1 MSDKIV
7 KKVENLPQLTAVK
20 RTDKLIQ
27 RVAAYARVS
36 TGKEEQQTSIVAQ
49 KEYYTDYIKSH
60 AGWQFVGVYADEGI
74 SGCSTK
80 RREQFKQLM
89 SDCMAGKIDMVL
101 TKSISR
107 FGRNTVDTLT
117 AIRELKSKGIGVYF
131 EKEQVWTMDSK
142 GEFIITL
149 MSSLAQEESR
159 SMSENILWAVR
170 KRYAQGK
177 GSFAYSRVLG
187 LDKGKEK
194 FEIVVNREEAV
205 IVCKIF
211 RMFIQGLTP
220 HTIAIALTA
229 AGIPSPGGCEVWSA
243 ATVRR
248 MLSNEKYKGDMLL
261 QKKFT
266 VDFLEKKMKPNEGE
280 VPQYYVTGS
289 HPAIIEPDE
298 WEQVQAEF
306 ARRKTLGKA
315 YIGKSVLSAKLV
327 CEDCGAFF
335 GPKVWHSTDQY
346 RRTIWQCNGKFA
358 NEERCHTP
366 VVDTETIQRLFIKAY
381 NLMMQNRVQ
390 IIKQCEAWRM
400 RLMDFGTLD
409 ADIER
414 QLEETQV
421 VAELVK
427 AAVKENASTAQ
438 SQEAYLKK
446 YEALTERYEK
456 AAAELERLQSL
467 RTARSQQD
475 KKMALYIRT
484 LKKQPEVMHDWNDTI
499 WTVMIE
505 RAIVHRNGEVT
516 FAFANGTEIKVGA

>member
-1 MSDKIV
+1 MKSITV
-7 KKVENLPQLTAVK
+7 IPARTTAK
-20 RTDKLIQ
+20 GAPLASQQKL
-27 RVAAYARVS
+27 RVAAYCRVS
-36 TGKEEQQTSIVAQ
+36 TDSDEQATSYDAQ
-49 KEYYTDYIKSH
+49 IKYYTELIENNPEWTL
-60 AGWQFVGVYADEGI
+60 AGIFADEGI
-74 SGCSTK
+74 SGTNTK
-80 RREQFKQLM
+80 KRDEFNRMIEECK
-89 SDCMAGKIDMVL
+89 AGNIDMVL

-107 FGRNTVDTLT
+107 FARNTVDSLT
-117 AIRELKSKGIGVYF
+117 TIRKLKEHNVEVYF
-131 EKEQVWTMDSK
+131 EKENIYTFDSK
-142 GEFIITL
+142 GELLLTI

-159 SMSENILWAVR
+159 SISENVTWGQR
-170 KRYAQGK
+170 KRFADGK
-177 GSFAYSRVLG
+177 VNLPYKQFLG
-187 LDKGKEK
+187 YRKGADGLP
-194 FEIVVNREEAV
+194 EIVPEEAA
-205 IVCKIF
+205 IVRRIYARF
-211 RMFIQGLTP
+211 MEGLTP
-220 HTIAIALTA
+220 HTIAKELTA
-229 AGIPSPGGCEVWSA
+229 DEIPTPSGKQCWQTS
-243 ATVRR
+243 TVESI
-248 MLSNEKYKGDMLL
+248 LQNEKYKGAALL
-261 QKKFT
+261 QKCFT
-266 VDFLEKKMKPNEGE
+266 VDFLTKKKKLNEGE

-298 WEQVQAEF
+298 WAQVQAEF

-315 YIGKSVLSAKLV
+315 YSGKSVLSAKLV

-346 RRTIWQCNGKFA
+346 RRTIWRCNGKFA
-358 NEERCHTP
+358 SEEHCHTP
-366 VVDTETIQRLFIKAY
+366 ALDTETIQRLFIKAY
-381 NLMMQNRVQ
+381 NLMMQDRVQ
-390 IIKQCEAWRM
+390 IIKEIEAWRQK
-400 RLMDFGTLD
+400 LMDFGTLD

-467 RTARSQQD
+467 RTAHSQQD

-505 RAIVHRNGEVT
+505 KAIVHRNGEIT
-516 FAFANGTEIKVGA
+516 FVFANGTEIKVGA

>member
-7 KKVENLPQLTAVK
+7 KKMENLPQLTAVK

-36 TGKEEQQTSIVAQ
+36 TDKEEQQTSIVAQ
-49 KEYYTDYIKSH
+49 KEYYTDYIKNH

-89 SDCMAGKIDMVL
+89 SDCMESKIDMVL

-159 SMSENILWAVR
+159 SMAENILWAVR

-211 RMFIQGLTP
+211 RMFLQGLTP

-229 AGIPSPGGCEVWSA
+229 AGIPSPSGCEVWSA
-243 ATVRR
+243 ATVHR
-248 MLSNEKYKGDMLL
+248 MLSNEKYKGDTLL
-261 QKKFT
+261 QKEFT
-266 VDFLEKKMKPNEGE
+266 VDFLTKKVKKNEGE
-280 VPQYYVTGS
+280 LPQYYVS
-289 HPAIIEPDE
+289 NNHEPIIDPWLFDF
-298 WEQVQAEF
+298 VQEKF
-306 ARRKTLGKA
+306 ISRKRENKHRYSGVSFFSSK
-315 YIGKSVLSAKLV
+315 IICAK
-327 CEDCGAFF
+327 CGATF
-335 GPKVWHSTDQY
+335 GPRPWHSTSY
-346 RRTIWQCNGKFA
+346 NNSVWQCRNRYSAVKCKTTNIYNKLLFYVLHDVARKKIVAKDIRMAIVEFA
-358 NEERCHTP
+358 AE
-366 VVDTETIQRLFIKAY
+366 VVGADKPAAIECYMDDFES
-381 NLMMQNRVQ
+381 MS
-390 IIKQCEAWRM
+390 AWEM
-400 RLMDFGTLD
+400 LSD
-409 ADIER
+409 ADDLSFVIDR
-414 QLEETQV
+414 V
-421 VAELVK
+421 LVK
-427 AAVKENASTAQ
+427 LDRSIEVLWLDGSVD
-438 SQEAYLKK
+438 
-446 YEALTERYEK
+446 RYEIPRYTPK
-456 AAAELERLQSL
+456 GGIS
-467 RTARSQQD
+467 
-475 KKMALYIRT
+475 
-484 LKKQPEVMHDWNDTI
+484 
-499 WTVMIE
+499 MI
-505 RAIVHRNGEVT
+505 
-516 FAFANGTEIKVGA
+516 

>member
-261 QKKFT
+261 QKQFT
-266 VDFLEKKMKPNEGE
+266 VDFLTKKVKKNEGE
-280 VPQYYVTGS
+280 LPQYYVS
-289 HPAIIEPDE
+289 NNHEPIIDPWLFDF
-298 WEQVQAEF
+298 VQENF
-306 ARRKTLGKA
+306 KNRKRENKHRYSGVSFFSSK
-315 YIGKSVLSAKLV
+315 IICAK
-327 CEDCGAFF
+327 CGATF
-335 GPKVWHSTDQY
+335 GPRPWHSTS
-346 RRTIWQCNGKFA
+346 
-358 NEERCHTP
+358 
-366 VVDTETIQRLFIKAY
+366 Y
-381 NLMMQNRVQ
+381 NL
-390 IIKQCEAWRM
+390 
-400 RLMDFGTLD
+400 
-409 ADIER
+409 
-414 QLEETQV
+414 
-421 VAELVK
+421 
-427 AAVKENASTAQ
+427 
-438 SQEAYLKK
+438 
-446 YEALTERYEK
+446 
-456 AAAELERLQSL
+456 SL
-467 RTARSQQD
+467 
-475 KKMALYIRT
+475 I
-484 LKKQPEVMHDWNDTI
+484 HI
-499 WTVMIE
+499 
-505 RAIVHRNGEVT
+505 
-516 FAFANGTEIKVGA
+516 

>member
-1 MSDKIV
+1 MDMNEEYGLTSYETREILFYKTDNGDVRVEILLYQ
-7 KKVENLPQLTAVK
+7 ENLWLTQAKMAELFEVQKAAISKHLKNIFESGELMEESVVSKMETTSADGKRYNTNYYNLDAIIAVGY
-20 RTDKLIQ
+20 
-27 RVAAYARVS
+27 RVKSRKATMFRIWANRV
-36 TGKEEQQTSIVAQ
+36 
-49 KEYYTDYIKSH
+49 
-60 AGWQFVGVYADEGI
+60 
-74 SGCSTK
+74 
-80 RREQFKQLM
+80 
-89 SDCMAGKIDMVL
+89 
-101 TKSISR
+101 
-107 FGRNTVDTLT
+107 
-117 AIRELKSKGIGVYF
+117 LK
-131 EKEQVWTMDSK
+131 
-142 GEFIITL
+142 EFIIKGYVMDGKVHLPYKRFLGYEKGEDGRPAVVESEARVVKLIYGLFLEGKTQAGICKYL
-149 MSSLAQEESR
+149 EE
-159 SMSENILWAVR
+159 L
-170 KRYAQGK
+170 
-177 GSFAYSRVLG
+177 
-187 LDKGKEK
+187 
-194 FEIVVNREEAV
+194 
-205 IVCKIF
+205 
-211 RMFIQGLTP
+211 
-220 HTIAIALTA
+220 
-229 AGIPSPGGCEVWSA
+229 GIPSPGGKQKWSK
-243 ATVRR
+243 TTITSI
-248 MLSNEKYKGDMLL
+248 LQNEKYKGDALL

-315 YIGKSVLSAKLV
+315 YSGKSVLSAKLV

-346 RRTIWQCNGKFA
+346 RRTIWQCNGKFT

-366 VVDTETIQRLFIKAY
+366 VVGTETIQRLFIKAY
-381 NLMMQNRVQ
+381 NLMMQDRVQ
-390 IIKQCEAWRM
+390 IIKQCEAWRA

-446 YEALTERYEK
+446 YAALTERYEK

-505 RAIVHRNGEVT
+505 KAIVHKDGQITFVFQNGM
-516 FAFANGTEIKVGA
+516 EIKTAV

>member
-117 AIRELKSKGIGVYF
+117 TIRELKSKGIGVYF

-229 AGIPSPGGCEVWSA
+229 AG
-243 ATVRR
+243 
-248 MLSNEKYKGDMLL
+248 N
-261 QKKFT
+261 
-266 VDFLEKKMKPNEGE
+266 
-280 VPQYYVTGS
+280 
-289 HPAIIEPDE
+289 
-298 WEQVQAEF
+298 
-306 ARRKTLGKA
+306 
-315 YIGKSVLSAKLV
+315 
-327 CEDCGAFF
+327 
-335 GPKVWHSTDQY
+335 
-346 RRTIWQCNGKFA
+346 
-358 NEERCHTP
+358 
-366 VVDTETIQRLFIKAY
+366 
-381 NLMMQNRVQ
+381 
-390 IIKQCEAWRM
+390 
-400 RLMDFGTLD
+400 
-409 ADIER
+409 
-414 QLEETQV
+414 
-421 VAELVK
+421 
-427 AAVKENASTAQ
+427 
-438 SQEAYLKK
+438 
-446 YEALTERYEK
+446 
-456 AAAELERLQSL
+456 
-467 RTARSQQD
+467 
-475 KKMALYIRT
+475 
-484 LKKQPEVMHDWNDTI
+484 
-499 WTVMIE
+499 
-505 RAIVHRNGEVT
+505 T
-516 FAFANGTEIKVGA
+516 FSRWL

>member
-1 MSDKIV
+1 MSDKII

-36 TGKEEQQTSIVAQ
+36 TDKEEQQTSIVAQ

-142 GEFIITL
+142 GEFILTL

-211 RMFIQGLTP
+211 RMFLQGLTP

-243 ATVRR
+243 ATIRR

-261 QKKFT
+261 QKQFT
-266 VDFLEKKMKPNEGE
+266 VDFLTKKVKKNEGE
-280 VPQYYVTGS
+280 LPQYYVS
-289 HPAIIEPDE
+289 NNHEPIIDPWLFDF
-298 WEQVQAEF
+298 VQENF
-306 ARRKTLGKA
+306 KNRKRENKRRYSG
-315 YIGKSVLSAKLV
+315 IGFFSSKIICAK
-327 CEDCGAFF
+327 CGATF
-335 GPKVWHSTDQY
+335 GPRPWHSTSY
-346 RRTIWQCNGKFA
+346 NNSVWQCRNRYSAVKCKTTNIYDKLLFYVLHDVARKKIVAKDIRTAIVEFA
-358 NEERCHTP
+358 ADAVSADRLVAIERYI
-366 VVDTETIQRLFIKAY
+366 ENFES
-381 NLMMQNRVQ
+381 MS
-390 IIKQCEAWRM
+390 AWKM
-400 RLMDFGTLD
+400 LSD
-409 ADIER
+409 ADDLSFVIDR
-414 QLEETQV
+414 V
-421 VAELVK
+421 LVK
-427 AAVKENASTAQ
+427 PDRGIEVLWLDGSVDVHEIP
-438 SQEAYLKK
+438 
-446 YEALTERYEK
+446 RYTPK
-456 AAAELERLQSL
+456 GGIS
-467 RTARSQQD
+467 
-475 KKMALYIRT
+475 
-484 LKKQPEVMHDWNDTI
+484 
-499 WTVMIE
+499 MI
-505 RAIVHRNGEVT
+505 
-516 FAFANGTEIKVGA
+516 

>member
-49 KEYYTDYIKSH
+49 KEYYTDYIKSY

-261 QKKFT
+261 QKEFT
-266 VDFLEKKMKPNEGE
+266 VDFLTKKVKKNEGE
-280 VPQYYVTGS
+280 LPQYYVSNNHEPIIDPWLFDFVQENFKNRKRENKRRYSGIGFFSSKIICAKCYSAVKCKTTNIYDKLLFYVL
-289 HPAIIEPDE
+289 HDVARKKIVAKDIRTAI
-298 WEQVQAEF
+298 VEF
-306 ARRKTLGKA
+306 AADAVSADRLAAIER
-315 YIGKSVLSAKLV
+315 YIENFESMSAWKMLS
-327 CEDCGAFF
+327 
-335 GPKVWHSTDQY
+335 
-346 RRTIWQCNGKFA
+346 
-358 NEERCHTP
+358 
-366 VVDTETIQRLFIKAY
+366 
-381 NLMMQNRVQ
+381 
-390 IIKQCEAWRM
+390 
-400 RLMDFGTLD
+400 D
-409 ADIER
+409 ADDLSFVIDR
-414 QLEETQV
+414 V
-421 VAELVK
+421 LVK
-427 AAVKENASTAQ
+427 PDRGIEVLWLDGSVDGYEIPRYTPKGGIEACMSFWHCKSNYIYNA
-438 SQEAYLKK
+438 KK
-446 YEALTERYEK
+446 T
-456 AAAELERLQSL
+456 
-467 RTARSQQD
+467 
-475 KKMALYIRT
+475 
-484 LKKQPEVMHDWNDTI
+484 
-499 WTVMIE
+499 
-505 RAIVHRNGEVT
+505 
-516 FAFANGTEIKVGA
+516 